1 MIFFLKTFEFFWKL
15 LNFFF
20 FENFRI
26 FWKTFESFGKL
37 LIFVWK
43 TIEFFGKFLN
53 FFGKLLNFL
62 EFFWKTFE
70 FFGKLLNFFGKLLNF
85 LENFWIFGKFLEF
98 FFLHYPKFKPTRLGR
113 RHLGLRKGVTKME
126 SLDVS
131 RALILTSD
139 GLLSIL
145 SIDSVQIING
155 KQSGQELQKWFQDI
169 LNDFW
174 KFLKKLLLN
183 NLL

>member
-1 MIFFLKTFEFFWKL
+1 
-15 LNFFF
+15 
-20 FENFRI
+20 
-26 FWKTFESFGKL
+26 
-37 LIFVWK
+37 
-43 TIEFFGKFLN
+43 
-53 FFGKLLNFL
+53 
-62 EFFWKTFE
+62 
-70 FFGKLLNFFGKLLNF
+70 
-85 LENFWIFGKFLEF
+85 
-98 FFLHYPKFKPTRLGR
+98 
-113 RHLGLRKGVTKME
+113 ME